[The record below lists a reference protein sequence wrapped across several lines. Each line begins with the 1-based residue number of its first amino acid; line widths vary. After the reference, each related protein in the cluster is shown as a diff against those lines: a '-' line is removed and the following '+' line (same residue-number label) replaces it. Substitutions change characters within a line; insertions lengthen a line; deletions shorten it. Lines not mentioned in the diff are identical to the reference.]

1 MKIIFITDAILFTI
15 LLAGCASEQVNIS
28 SMPPGALVS
37 IDGRRVGVTPFTA
50 EFISHRTY
58 SVKAV
63 KDGYMAVEM
72 KSCPVDNDLGQK
84 SEIARAM
91 EASVLAAAGI
101 FSTYTNAPRHEP
113 VVFVLQPLSNTK

>member
-72 KSCPVDNDLGQK
+72 KSCHCTIASRIYDPEK
-84 SEIARAM
+84 SHEMEIALHLR
-91 EASVLAAAGI
+91 LCYGH
-101 FSTYTNAPRHEP
+101 RHH
-113 VVFVLQPLSNTK
+113 VDRVFV